1 MKEYSRIG
9 IICAMEKEASLLRAQ
24 MTDVTEET
32 VSGAVYTSGL
42 LKMQLTTLVVCGIGK
57 VFAAIAAQTMILK
70 FGADLLI
77 NTGVGGAL
85 KSGMEIGDIVVA
97 DALVEHDMDT
107 SPIGDPVG
115 LISGINRID
124 LPTCKEVAD
133 ALADAVDDEGIT
145 PRRGRIASGDQFVAT
160 REQKERI
167 LAHFDACVC
176 DMEGAAIAHVA
187 YVNGVDCAVLRAI
200 SDNGDEAAAVDY
212 PVFAAEAAEK
222 AARVISRFISS
233 MQKDA

>member
-1 MKEYSRIG
+1 M
-9 IICAMEKEASLLRAQ
+9 AP
-24 MTDVTEET
+24 V
-32 VSGAVYTSGL
+32 
-42 LKMQLTTLVVCGIGK
+42 GK
-57 VFAAIAAQTMILK
+57 VYHGGVLFRVALPIAGKGVSLFHRK
-70 FGADLLI
+70 
-77 NTGVGGAL
+77 GVGFVFFHQHKGFGNDLARQVGIHRFGL
-85 KSGMEIGDIVVA
+85 QIGDIVVA

-107 SPIGDPVG
+107 SPLRDPVG

-176 DMEGAAIAHVA
+176 EMEGAAIAHVA